1 MDAKNLLSVHKISK
15 SYGIKTLYKD
25 ITFGIHEGEKIAIV
39 AKNGAGKTTL
49 MRTLL
54 DPAIADTG
62 DVVFRNDLK
71 IRYLGQQPS
80 FEDGLTVREVLYQSE
95 HPGLAALQHYEQ
107 VLTDGADPD
116 AMQKALDRVDIT
128 GGWTIEGRIQEMHGK
143 MNLPDMDRKVDH
155 FSGGEVKR
163 LAMAQLFIEEPDLIL
178 MDEPTNHLDLDIIEW
193 LEEYLISYKGALL
206 MITHDRYFLERV
218 CGTIYELENLQF
230 YKYDG
235 NYSYYL
241 EQKEMREAN
250 EAANLHKTKQLFKKE
265 LDWMRKTPSAR
276 TGKSKDRIDRF
287 KDIKKVAKQ
296 RIDDRE
302 VALEI
307 NSSRLGGKI
316 LELHKVAKSYPD
328 KLLIESFSYIFKK
341 GERAGIVG
349 PNGSGKSTLLKLIM
363 ELETPDKGK
372 IVTGDTVIFGHYTQ
386 DGIIDKNELKVI
398 EVVQEIGEYITLKKG
413 QKLTASQLCERF
425 LFDSHQ
431 QYSYVSTLSGG
442 EKRRL
447 FLLTILMKNPNF
459 LILDEPT
466 NDLDILTL
474 QALEEFLED
483 FPGCLLVVSHDRY
496 FLDKLCDHLFVFE
509 GGGRI
514 KDFNGRYYEWREDQ
528 KRIEAI
534 STAAPK
540 ELVPEKE
547 PKKEKVKTKLNFNEK
562 REWEELPEQ
571 IAALEARRDALN
583 SVFEG
588 TDQDPDEVLRAAAEV
603 QEVIAELD
611 EKEMRW
617 LELSEFADE

>member
-1 MDAKNLLSVHKISK
+1 LDAKNLLSVHKISK

-80 FEDGLTVREVLYQSE
+80 FDDGLTVREVLYQSE
-95 HPGLAALQHYEQ
+95 HPGLAALQDYEK
-107 VLTDGADPD
+107 VLAEGGDAD
-116 AMQKALDRVDIT
+116 AMQKALDRVEIT

-143 MNLPDMDRKVDH
+143 MNLPEMDRKVDH

-193 LEEYLISYKGALL
+193 LEEYLINYKGALL

-241 EQKEMREAN
+241 EQKEAREAN

-363 ELETPDKGK
+363 GLENPDKGK
-372 IVTGDTVIFGHYTQ
+372 IITGDTVIFGHYTQ
-386 DGIIDKNELKVI
+386 DGIIDKNDLKVI

-534 STAAPK
+534 KTAVPK
-540 ELVPEKE
+540 EISVEKDK
-547 PKKEKVKTKLNFNEK
+547 KKEKVKTKLSFNEK
-562 REWEELPEQ
+562 REWDELPGQ
-571 IAALEARRDALN
+571 IEALEARRDELN
-583 SVFEG
+583 KVFEG
-588 TDQDPDEVLRAAAEV
+588 TDQDPDEVLRAAAEIK
-603 QEVIAELD
+603 EVLAALD

-617 LELSEFADE
+617 LELSEFDYE

>member
-80 FEDGLTVREVLYQSE
+80 FDDGLTVREVLYQSE

-107 VLTDGADPD
+107 VLADGADPD
-116 AMQKALDRVDIT
+116 AMQKALDRVEIT

-363 ELETPDKGK
+363 GLETPDKGK
-372 IVTGDTVIFGHYTQ
+372 IITGDTVIFGHYTQ
-386 DGIIDKNELKVI
+386 DGIIDKNDLKVI

-528 KRIEAI
+528 KRIDAI
-534 STAAPK
+534 STAVPK
-540 ELVPEKE
+540 ELALEKTK
-547 PKKEKVKTKLNFNEK
+547 KKEKVKTKLNFNEK
-562 REWEELPEQ
+562 REWEELPGQ
-571 IAALEARRDALN
+571 IEALEARRDALN
-583 SVFEG
+583 KVFEG
-588 TDQDPDEVLRAAAEV
+588 NDQDPDEVIRAAAEIK
-603 QEVIAELD
+603 EVIAELD

-617 LELSEFADE
+617 LELSEFDNE

>member
-1 MDAKNLLSVHKISK
+1 MK
-15 SYGIKTLYKD
+15 
-25 ITFGIHEGEKIAIV
+25 
-39 AKNGAGKTTL
+39 
-49 MRTLL
+49 TLL
-54 DPAIADTG
+54 DPESADTG
-62 DVVFRNDLK
+62 SVVFRNGLK
-71 IRYLGQQPS
+71 IRYLSQQPEFS
-80 FEDGLTVREVLYQSE
+80 DGLTVRDVLYQSD
-95 HPGLAALQHYEQ
+95 HAGLIALKEYEE
-107 VLTDGADPD
+107 VLQSGDTEGL
-116 AMQKALDRVDIT
+116 QSALDKVDAT
-128 GGWTIEGRIQEMHGK
+128 GGWNLEGHIQEMHGK
-143 MNLPDMDRKVDH
+143 MNLPEMDRVVDH

-163 LAMAQLFIEEPDLIL
+163 LALAQLFIEEPDLIL

-193 LEEYLISYKGALL
+193 LEEYLINYKGALL

-218 CGTIYELENLQF
+218 CGTIYELDNLQF

-241 EQKEMREAN
+241 EQKEAREAN

-265 LDWMRKTPSAR
+265 LEWMRKTPSAR

-287 KDIKKVAKQ
+287 KDVKKVAKQ

-302 VALEI
+302 VTLEL
-307 NSSRLGGKI
+307 NSQRLGGKI

-328 KLLIESFSYIFKK
+328 KLLIESFSYVFKK

-363 ELETPDKGK
+363 GYEEPDLGK
-372 IVTGDTVIFGHYTQ
+372 IITGDTVVFGHYTQ
-386 DGIIDKNELKVI
+386 DGMVENGDLKVI

-442 EKRRL
+442 ERRRL

-474 QALEEFLED
+474 QALEEFLEE
-483 FPGCLLVVSHDRY
+483 FSGCLLVVSHDRY

-509 GGGRI
+509 GAGRI

-528 KRIEAI
+528 KRIDAI
-534 STAAPK
+534 KTKASK
-540 ELVPEKE
+540 EIEPVKE
-547 PKKEKVKTKLNFNEK
+547 KKEKVKTKLSYMER
-562 REWEELPEQ
+562 REWDELPGE
-571 IAALEARRDALN
+571 IEALEARRDALN
-583 SVFEG
+583 AVFVSS
-588 TDQDPDEVLRAAAEV
+588 DQDPDEVAAAAAEIK
-603 QEVIAELD
+603 EVLTQLD

-617 LELSEFADE
+617 LELSEFDYE

>member
-1 MDAKNLLSVHKISK
+1 MDIKNLLSVHKISK
-15 SYGIKTLYKD
+15 SYGIKTLYTD
-25 ITFGIHEGEKIAIV
+25 ITFGIHEGEKVAIV

-49 MRTLL
+49 MRTLM
-54 DPAIADTG
+54 DPATADTG
-62 DVVFRNDLK
+62 DVVFRNGVKL
-71 IRYLGQQPS
+71 RYLEQQPN
-80 FEDGLTVREVLYQSE
+80 FDKELTVRQVLYDSE
-95 HPGLAALQHYEQ
+95 HAGLEALRHYEK
-107 VLTDGADPD
+107 VLEEGGDGD
-116 AMQKALDRVDIT
+116 AMQRALDQIEATD
-128 GGWTIEGRIQEMHGK
+128 GWNVEGRIQEMHGK
-143 MNLPDMDRKVDH
+143 MNLPDMDRIIDS
-155 FSGGEVKR
+155 FSGGEIKR
-163 LAMAQLFIEEPDLIL
+163 LALAQLFIEEPDLIL

-193 LEEYLISYKGALL
+193 LEEYLIQYRGALL

-218 CGTIYELENLQF
+218 CGTIFELENKQF
-230 YKYDG
+230 YKYEG

-241 EQKEMREAN
+241 EQKEVREAN
-250 EAANLHKTKQLFKKE
+250 EAANLHKAKQLFKKE

-296 RIDDRE
+296 RIDDSE
-302 VALEI
+302 VSLEI
-307 NSSRLGGKI
+307 NSQRLGGKI
-316 LELHKVAKSYPD
+316 LELHKLGKSYPNR
-328 KLLIESFSYIFKK
+328 LLLENFSYVFKK

-349 PNGSGKSTLLKLIM
+349 PNGCGKSTLLKMIM
-363 ELETPDKGK
+363 GLEAPDKGK
-372 IVTGDTVIFGHYTQ
+372 IITGETVVFGHYTQ
-386 DGIIDKNELKVI
+386 DGIIDKGELKVI

-425 LFDSHQ
+425 LFDGHQ

-474 QALEEFLED
+474 QALEEFLDD

-514 KDFNGRYYEWREDQ
+514 KDFNGHYYEWREEQ
-528 KRIEAI
+528 KRIDAIRVAQEKMVVAVTEEA
-534 STAAPK
+534 P
-540 ELVPEKE
+540 
-547 PKKEKVKTKLNFNEK
+547 KEKVKLSFKE
-562 REWEELPEQ
+562 RIEWEALPEE
-571 IAALEARRDALN
+571 IAALEAKRDALN
-583 SVFEG
+583 AVFEG
-588 TDQDPDEVLRAAAEV
+588 IDQDPEEVVRAAEEIKV
-603 QEVIAELD
+603 VLAELD

-617 LELSEFADE
+617 LELAEFANE

>member
-1 MDAKNLLSVHKISK
+1 LDAKNLLSVHKISK

-54 DPAIADTG
+54 DPDIADTG

-107 VLTDGADPD
+107 VLADGADPD

-128 GGWTIEGRIQEMHGK
+128 GGWTIEGRIQEIHGK

-241 EQKEMREAN
+241 EQKETREAN

-296 RIDDRE
+296 RIDDSE

-363 ELETPDKGK
+363 ELEMPDKGK

-431 QYSYVSTLSGG
+431 QYNYVSTLSGG

-540 ELVPEKE
+540 ELVLEKE
-547 PKKEKVKTKLNFNEK
+547 TKKEKAKTKLNFNEK

>member
-95 HPGLAALQHYEQ
+95 HPGLSALQHYEQ
-107 VLTDGADPD
+107 VLADGADPD

-363 ELETPDKGK
+363 GLETPDKGK

-547 PKKEKVKTKLNFNEK
+547 TKKEKVKTKLNFNEK

>member
-1 MDAKNLLSVHKISK
+1 MDTKNLLSVHKISK

-39 AKNGAGKTTL
+39 AKNGAGKSTL
-49 MRTLL
+49 MNTLM

-62 DVVFRNDLK
+62 EVTFRKGIK
-71 IRYLGQQPS
+71 IRYLSQQPS
-80 FEDGLTVREVLYQSE
+80 FENGQTVRDILYQSE
-95 HPGLAALQHYEQ
+95 HPGLDALRDYEAILASGNTEGMQAALDKVE
-107 VLTDGADPD
+107 A
-116 AMQKALDRVDIT
+116 T
-128 GGWTIEGRIQEMHGK
+128 GGWHLEGRIQEMHGR
-143 MNLPDMDRKVDH
+143 MNLPDMDRTVDY

-193 LEEYLISYKGALL
+193 LEEYLINYKGALL

-230 YKYDG
+230 YKYEG

-241 EQKEMREAN
+241 EQKEAREAN

-265 LDWMRKTPSAR
+265 LDWMRRTPSAR
-276 TGKSKDRIDRF
+276 TGKAKDRIDRF
-287 KDIKKVAKQ
+287 KEVKKAAKQ

-302 VALEI
+302 VTLEL
-307 NSSRLGGKI
+307 NAQRLGGKI
-316 LELHKVAKSYPD
+316 LELHKVAKSFPD
-328 KLLIESFSYIFKK
+328 KLLIEQFNYIFKK
-341 GERAGIVG
+341 GERIGIVG
-349 PNGSGKSTLLKLIM
+349 PNGSGKSTLLKMIM
-363 ELETPDKGK
+363 GELAPDKGK
-372 IVTGDTVIFGHYTQ
+372 IVTGDTVVFGHYTQ
-386 DGIIDKNELKVI
+386 DGIVNKDDLKVI

-442 EKRRL
+442 ERRRL

-474 QALEEFLED
+474 QALESFLEEYS
-483 FPGCLLVVSHDRY
+483 GCLLVVSHDRY

-514 KDFNGRYYEWREDQ
+514 KDFNGRYYEWREEQ
-528 KRIEAI
+528 KRIDAI
-534 STAAPK
+534 RTTVEKEVPK
-540 ELVPEKE
+540 EE
-547 PKKEKVKTKLNFNEK
+547 PKKEKVKTKLSYMEK
-562 REWEELPEQ
+562 REWDELPGQ
-571 IAALEARRDALN
+571 IEALEARRDALN
-583 SVFEG
+583 AVFEG
-588 TDQDPDEVLRAAAEV
+588 AEQDPEEVAAAAEEIK
-603 QEVIAELD
+603 EVLAELD

-617 LELSEFADE
+617 LELSEFDYE